1 MILYFADRKMNIL
14 GQASTSLPEGVIIS
28 NDRKTE
34 EVDEGVAILE
44 FDLEYDPECRKKAE
58 TLSKNHCDGIQRMS
72 SNRFIERWYILQS
85 SNYCPME

>member
-34 EVDEGVAILE
+34 EVDEGGAILE
-44 FDLEYDPECRKKAE
+44 FSLDM
-58 TLSKNHCDGIQRMS
+58 IV
-72 SNRFIERWYILQS
+72 
-85 SNYCPME
+85 